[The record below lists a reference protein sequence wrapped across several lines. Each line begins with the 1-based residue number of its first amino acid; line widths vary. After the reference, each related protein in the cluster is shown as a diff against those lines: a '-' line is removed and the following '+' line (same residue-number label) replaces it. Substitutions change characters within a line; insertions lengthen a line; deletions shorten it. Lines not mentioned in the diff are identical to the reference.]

1 MVRIAV
7 LSEQLAAQLRTVQTA
22 GGQLHPEL
30 SGIDVVWAGGSPTE
44 FRQRVPALRPQV
56 LVVDLA
62 QVSTGS
68 EARRSDLDA
77 LLSATGAELALVL
90 YSFAPR
96 EQLRQIS
103 ALGERARALKAP
115 LSLAALR
122 LNMLSLLVRDTFQ
135 SGDAFAAISL
145 PLPQGTSVAAP
156 TVAQGG
162 NSSSSRPRLIGG
174 DDDFG
179 APLPVGSAR
188 LFTAQQ
194 LGRLQ
199 EISSSVR
206 CECPNHLA
214 ELVSSLAAFEEYSK
228 KCESRDAGDA
238 AIHAKLYRETSRAR
252 RLMEEALIA
261 LCRYERIDL

>member
-1 MVRIAV
+1 MPR
-7 LSEQLAAQLRTVQTA
+7 AAHARA
-22 GGQLHPEL
+22 R
-30 SGIDVVWAGGSPTE
+30 ARSPT
-44 FRQRVPALRPQV
+44 RV
-56 LVVDLA
+56 
-62 QVSTGS
+62 SI
-68 EARRSDLDA
+68 
-77 LLSATGAELALVL
+77 TGAASTTMLRAQKPGANLA
-90 YSFAPR
+90 
-96 EQLRQIS
+96 IS
-103 ALGERARALKAP
+103 GSIRGIIGNIQHSWSRFIKTGGERARALKAP

-122 LNMLSLLVRDTFQ
+122 LNMLSLLVRDAFQ
-135 SGDAFAAISL
+135 SGDSPALGAGATATGAGASSSALPAIGSS
-145 PLPQGTSVAAP
+145 GTS
-156 TVAQGG
+156 
-162 NSSSSRPRLIGG
+162 SSSSRPRLIGG

-179 APLPVGSAR
+179 APLPVGTAR
-188 LFTAQQ
+188 LFSAQQ

-214 ELVSSLAAFEEYSK
+214 QLVSSLAAFEEYSK